1 MAGVPWLQ
9 SLIGRFFPW
18 QNKQAESAF
27 VEFIFHREDYKL
39 QNYSNENPSLYE
51 IHMMLFH
58 NMTLHYWKDIA
69 LNIKYVVDDLFFFFN
84 FNLIKLILN
93 DFQNEKK

>member
-1 MAGVPWLQ
+1 
-9 SLIGRFFPW
+9 
-18 QNKQAESAF
+18 
-27 VEFIFHREDYKL
+27 
-39 QNYSNENPSLYE
+39 
-51 IHMMLFH
+51 MLFH